1 MADPVDPMIAAV
13 IGIVLALPWADE
25 VILPPPT
32 TTTMTVVARL
42 EAIALVAMT
51 TAVVPLRLVTSM
63 IVAIGM
69 DVRLLAA
76 FPLMISAPLV
86 LVTMQTRMSLVA
98 PLLVATMTPTPT
110 VTVAARLMTLARRLP
125 VVVVVAVAVAVAAV
139 VAHALPVAVPHTR
152 AITLPADVT
161 RIIVPTT
168 SKGRK
173 FPPFG
178 KRRMKIATTV
188 SARLRVSQR
197 MVKHSRYQ
205 HGLAQF

>member
-76 FPLMISAPLV
+76 FPLTISAPLV

-125 VVVVVAVAVAVAAV
+125 VVVVAVAVAVAAV

-197 MVKHSRYQ
+197 MVKHNRYQ